1 VKRSRQESWAIVA
14 GALAIGTAGFMPRA
28 AGFVKGSDLAK
39 AGGRD
44 ADLTASGSDE
54 DLAAARSGPGD
65 RGRFPGVMP
74 G

>member
-1 VKRSRQESWAIVA
+1 
-14 GALAIGTAGFMPRA
+14 
-28 AGFVKGSDLAK
+28 VKGSDLAK